1 MRGSRTT
8 SNLIFA
14 GVLGLGTI
22 VGLAGPVLADT
33 PPAPQGVDDIAAA
46 QVLPGPG
53 DKAPPQVPPVD
64 PGGFG
69 GPDQIADDPGC
80 TATHGCDDP
89 TDPGEPCRDAA
100 GAVIDCAP
108 PIDGGDPDRGDEPC
122 RDVAGAV
129 VECTPPT
136 DGGDPGR
143 GDEPTPGDDPTPTD
157 VPSAGD
163 PVDSSV
169 QVAGQVETRQAL
181 PRTGAG
187 LAVLAG
193 VGAGLTGLGAALRK
207 LSRR

>member
-1 MRGSRTT
+1 MRSVLRLSFRAGRSSVRPRT
-8 SNLIFA
+8 
-14 GVLGLGTI
+14 
-22 VGLAGPVLADT
+22 DW
-33 PPAPQGVDDIAAA
+33 
-46 QVLPGPG
+46 G
-53 DKAPPQVPPVD
+53 D
-64 PGGFG
+64 
-69 GPDQIADDPGC
+69 
-80 TATHGCDDP
+80 
-89 TDPGEPCRDAA
+89 R
-100 GAVIDCAP
+100 
-108 PIDGGDPDRGDEPC
+108 DRGEWRC

-143 GDEPTPGDDPTPTD
+143 GDEPTPGDDPTPTE

-169 QVAGQVETRQAL
+169 EVAGQVETRQAL

-187 LAVLAG
+187 LALLAG

>member
-1 MRGSRTT
+1 MCTT
-8 SNLIFA
+8 SNCL
-14 GVLGLGTI
+14 
-22 VGLAGPVLADT
+22 PVSTLF
-33 PPAPQGVDDIAAA
+33 
-46 QVLPGPG
+46 LSR
-53 DKAPPQVPPVD
+53 
-64 PGGFG
+64 GGCG
-69 GPDQIADDPGC
+69 GPDQIAGDPGC
-80 TATHGCDDP
+80 TATHGGDGP

-143 GDEPTPGDDPTPTD
+143 GDEPTPGDDPTPTE

-169 QVAGQVETRQAL
+169 EVAGRVRSEENTSELQSLKRI
-181 PRTGAG
+181 
-187 LAVLAG
+187 
-193 VGAGLTGLGAALRK
+193 
-207 LSRR
+207 S